1 MNLFKPVVF
10 LLLLCAMLPAV
21 WGASYSVLVQESG
34 NSIVIATV
42 EGSGL
47 YTIELPIDANPEV
60 RGALYLKEGNLLSLS
75 IGSTEK
81 AVIAYQTTTFTS
93 KDDSWRLNINLDTNY
108 LKVSLPKSA
117 NILSINP
124 HAFVQEFDVKT
135 VEFNQGQAEILY
147 NIDSIN
153 LAKYLDN
160 MDTNKFETIVAYV
173 ILAALFLILLAG
185 LYFFVRKPKRVKKEK
200 RSSQKN
206 NVLKT
211 LSNNEKKVVQIL
223 LENNNS
229 AKRSMIERETRLA
242 KSSLASTLYQLEN
255 KKIVE
260 LDKTHTTHFV
270 KLTEWFTDL

>member
-1 MNLFKPVVF
+1 MNLFKPVVV
-10 LLLLCAMLPAV
+10 LLLVFAMLPAV

-42 EGSGL
+42 QGSGL
-47 YTIELPIDANPEV
+47 HTLELPIDAVPEV

-93 KDDSWRLNINLDTNY
+93 KDDSWKLNINLDTNH

-124 HAFVQEFDVKT
+124 HAFVQEADVKT
-135 VEFNQGQAEILY
+135 IEFNQGKAEILY

-160 MDTNKFETIVAYV
+160 MDTNKFETIVTYV
-173 ILAALFLILLAG
+173 ILAALFLILVTG
-185 LYFFVRKPKRVKKEK
+185 LFFMIRKPKKVKQPKT
-200 RSSQKN
+200 SHKN
-206 NVLKT
+206 NVLTT

-223 LENNNS
+223 LDNNNS
-229 AKRSMIERETRLA
+229 AKRSLIERETRLA
-242 KSSLASTLYQLEN
+242 KSSLASTLHQLEN

-260 LDKTHTTHFV
+260 LDRSRTTHFV
-270 KLTEWFTDL
+270 KLTDWFAHL